1 MKDQNFEKSMKQL
14 EEIVHDL
21 EDGELPLEKAIKKFE
36 EGMKLS
42 KICSDKLNAVERKI
56 SIIMKDVDGRPME
69 KDFEV
74 RDEEE

>member
-1 MKDQNFEKSMKQL
+1 MKDQSFEKSMKQL

-42 KICSDKLNAVERKI
+42 KICSDKLDAVERKI
-56 SIIMKDVDGRPME
+56 SIIMKDTDGRPME